1 MKVFLPVGMEG
12 QRNELDN
19 NVKESG
25 LYGCR
30 RMKLIQ
36 EVLACGLLREPR
48 DSPVAIQLHEDPTVL
63 KASYCSDLMLA
74 RVLTVLQG
82 LVEPAL
88 ESGCGVIGEGDLTL
102 LSKDYFLC
110 NNKN

>member
-1 MKVFLPVGMEG
+1 MEG

-25 LYGCR
+25 LYGCC

-36 EVLACGLLREPR
+36 EVLACSLLHEPR
-48 DSPVAIQLHEDPTVL
+48 DSPVTIQLHEDPTVP
-63 KASYCSDLMLA
+63 KVSYCSDLVLA
-74 RVLTVLQG
+74 HVLTVLQG

-88 ESGCGVIGEGDLTL
+88 ESGRGVVGEGDLTC
-102 LSKDYFLC
+102 DGVDFEVY
-110 NNKN
+110 